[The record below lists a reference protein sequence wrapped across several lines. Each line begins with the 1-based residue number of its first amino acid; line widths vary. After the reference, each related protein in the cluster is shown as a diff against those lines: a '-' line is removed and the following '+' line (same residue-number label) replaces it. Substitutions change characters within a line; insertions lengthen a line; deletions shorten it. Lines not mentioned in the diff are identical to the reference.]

1 MTMRAHSRPS
11 DVNAEAGE
19 VLLDGPDG
27 MAISFTP
34 DAAEETSRR
43 LHEASIAAKEQAST
57 QTGATGEG

>member
-1 MTMRAHSRPS
+1 
-11 DVNAEAGE
+11 
-19 VLLDGPDG
+19 